1 MTEQTK
7 QPDELDVQAKETV
20 QYYIGHYQQLA
31 REWAEDEER
40 RSGGEVTVLYATA
53 QAKRACY
60 SNFVKTL
67 QSIDKEIAALRDRA
81 ERAEV
86 DRERLKAADGVADTI
101 GNAIRLIGGTYSSH
115 ATDEDGYEQ
124 CYVFTTPHGDSVR
137 LLSHHDAII
146 WIDGNSDA
154 LASLTAQVATANT
167 KNKELDQRNDRLAAE
182 CRTHSKRWHTAESEL
197 ELGKRYAESLQSQLL
212 AANQRA
218 DEAEGERDT
227 YKRGYEGREK
237 AKQMWFEKKQMA
249 DKRVQEL
256 EQELARKTAAFES
269 YGKTLMGDTGDLYT
283 HIGHIIGKYSSDK
296 NAVHDLQT
304 IDNLL
309 AALTADRDEWKEQ
322 HENLLEMYRQSQ
334 GQLSLAQTELEQ
346 VKEMHIDAEAARDD
360 YANTINDLCNVAWQR
375 VYGEGKTDW
384 EYPAQAIRHLVQ
396 LCDEK
401 DKEVEAVKGEL
412 ERYRYHHEL
421 AEKARQN
428 DACTE
433 CKGSG
438 EIGYMT
444 ETELG
449 PEGDSSVCHICAGSG
464 SYRVAEVIAS
474 WGDTEE
480 IADLRAKLLVA
491 ESSLAA
497 LQAQATTDRERAA
510 EMAKAMFDELTAMPE
525 GVSDE
530 WKKAALYQDCGVLDM
545 LVDRGYAEKHETKR
559 WYRWVAT
566 AGERGRG

>member
-1 MTEQTK
+1 LGEKEMNK
-7 QPDELDVQAKETV
+7 DDEILAQDTV
-20 QYYIGHYQQLA
+20 I
-31 REWAEDEER
+31 ER
-40 RSGGEVTVLYATA
+40 
-53 QAKRACY
+53 
-60 SNFVKTL
+60 
-67 QSIDKEIAALRDRA
+67 
-81 ERAEV
+81 
-86 DRERLKAADGVADTI
+86 
-101 GNAIRLIGGTYSSH
+101 
-115 ATDEDGYEQ
+115 
-124 CYVFTTPHGDSVR
+124 
-137 LLSHHDAII
+137 
-146 WIDGNSDA
+146 
-154 LASLTAQVATANT
+154 LTAQ
-167 KNKELDQRNDRLAAE
+167 LLAANQRADE
-182 CRTHSKRWHTAESEL
+182 AEGSLRVVTSQRDDARRALGEL
-197 ELGKRYAESLQSQLL
+197 EEAARAEGQQLREQLL

-360 YANTINDLCNVAWQR
+360 YANTINDLSNVAWQR
-375 VYGEGKTDW
+375 VYGGGKTDW
-384 EYPAQAIRHLVQ
+384 EYPVQAIRHLVQ

-401 DKEVEAVKGEL
+401 DKEVEAVRGEL
-412 ERYRYHHEL
+412 ERYRYHHGL

-449 PEGDSSVCHICAGSG
+449 PEGDSAVCHICAGSG

-480 IADLRAKLLVA
+480 IADLTAKLFVA

-497 LQAQATTDRERAA
+497 LQARATTDREWQSIESAPKDGTSILLIIPEA
-510 EMAKAMFDELTAMPE
+510 MMNFVPPVYVGAYDAPTKAWYTYGASSS
-525 GVSDE
+525 GTC
-530 WKKAALYQDCGVLDM
+530 W
-545 LVDRGYAEKHETKR
+545 RGDPTH
-559 WYRWVAT
+559 WQPLPPLPVAT
-566 AGERGRG
+566 AGERGMKDENT